1 MNIASG
7 RTMLADTSFPLEVGE
22 TVTINASYSPG
33 PASVDFGL
41 VDDDGIF
48 HSVNVTDG
56 NIDYTIQITER
67 GNYTFAVRNNSSTT
81 IAVSG
86 SAGSA
91 AAQNRAYAAAVEAE
105 QNAAQRAGITMEQ
118 VDALIDMGY
127 ISEEIEAMTPAQV
140 DSILTKDLTPAEK
153 EAYYRAKASMTPFS
167 VTAEAPAG
175 YTAVEAEQ
183 NAAQRAGITMEQMD
197 SILTKDLTPAE
208 KEAYY
213 RAKAS
218 MTPFS
223 VTAEAPAGYT
233 YVAAVPDGGSDEWF
247 HPDVDTTERTINSVI
262 SGAKSIAQTIFN
274 TTASYSTIRYSYYY
288 LCGEWGEDAGRE
300 NWCHEGID
308 MKHAT
313 NATAAVYSPI
323 SGYVSKSST
332 SGKYV
337 NIYNA
342 SLGITVNIQHLNNL
356 DGTLVEGSYVKAGQF
371 LGNQNTSDGHVHLQ
385 VCTHT
390 ECASVHSGRDL
401 DLICTRPDRYI

>member
-1 MNIASG
+1 MRKTRLFIM
-7 RTMLADTSFPLEVGE
+7 TLLLLV
-22 TVTINASYSPG
+22 TV
-33 PASVDFGL
+33 
-41 VDDDGIF
+41 
-48 HSVNVTDG
+48 
-56 NIDYTIQITER
+56 
-67 GNYTFAVRNNSSTT
+67 
-81 IAVSG
+81 
-86 SAGSA
+86 

-127 ISEEIEAMTPAQV
+127 IPEEIEAMTPAQV
-140 DSILTKDLTPAEK
+140 
-153 EAYYRAKASMTPFS
+153 
-167 VTAEAPAG
+167 
-175 YTAVEAEQ
+175 
-183 NAAQRAGITMEQMD
+183 D

-247 HPDVDTTERTINSVI
+247 HPDVDNTERTINSVI

-274 TTASYSTIRYSYYY
+274 TTAFYSTIRYSYYY

-337 NIYNA
+337 NINNA

-356 DGTLVEGSYVKAGQF
+356 DGTGTLVEGSYVKAGQF

-401 DLICTRPDRYI
+401 DLICTRPDWYI